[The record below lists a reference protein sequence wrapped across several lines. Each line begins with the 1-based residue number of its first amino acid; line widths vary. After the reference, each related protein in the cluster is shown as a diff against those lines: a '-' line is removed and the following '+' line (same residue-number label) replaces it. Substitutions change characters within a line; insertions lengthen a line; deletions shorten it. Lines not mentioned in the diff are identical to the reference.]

1 MGFSDIFGNKKV
13 ITLIQQ
19 GISRDTLYPS
29 LIFHGIDG
37 IGKRLTA
44 FMIAKAFNCLS
55 ETGKPCDLCSVCLS
69 IDHLND
75 PDVKLIMPEWHDER
89 LDKKDRKSLS
99 IKIDQIRE
107 LVSDINLRPYHASK
121 KIYIIDYAEMLT
133 DDASNSLLKTL
144 EEPPS
149 YAIIILITTAYYSLL
164 PTIRSRCW
172 GVPFH
177 PLSSREIEEFLLRRE
192 NLDMQT
198 AKKLSTMSEGSIRK
212 ALKAD
217 PKDFTAR
224 SGMLLTMIEKAVEGD
239 LSFIIEG
246 AEEISKNT
254 EEFRENLNILLSL
267 CRDVITMRKTNDPS
281 LLVNGDL
288 SDRLKPLAGRIGDKA
303 IEIVEAIDEAK
314 NLLRV
319 NINKKIAAEALFFH
333 IHSSSFHPG
342 YSKH

>member
-1 MGFSDIFGNKKV
+1 MGFSDIFGNSKV
-13 ITLIQQ
+13 ISLIQQ
-19 GISRDTLYPS
+19 GVDQGTLYPS
-29 LIFHGIDG
+29 LIFYGIDG
-37 IGKRLTA
+37 IGKKLTA
-44 FMIAKAFNCLS
+44 LTIAKAFNCLS
-55 ETGKPCDLCSVCLS
+55 EKGKPCDLCLMCNS
-69 IDHLND
+69 IDHFND
-75 PDVKLIMPEWHDER
+75 PDVRLIMPERHDER

-99 IKIDQIRE
+99 IKINQIRE

-133 DDASNSLLKTL
+133 DEASNSLLKTL

-177 PLSSREIEEFLLRRE
+177 PLPSREIEEFLLRRK
-192 NLDMQT
+192 NLNLQT
-198 AKKLSTMSEGSIRK
+198 ARKLSTMSEGSIRK

-224 SGMLLTMIEKAVEGD
+224 STMLLTMIEKAVAGD
-239 LSFIIEG
+239 LSFTIK
-246 AEEISKNT
+246 ATEEISKNT

-267 CRDVITMRKTNDPS
+267 YRDMITMSKTNDPL
-281 LLVNGDL
+281 LLVNRDL
-288 SDRLKPLAGRIGDKA
+288 SDRLKPIASRIENKA
-303 IEIVEAIDEAK
+303 LEIVEAIDETK

-319 NINKKIAAEALFFH
+319 NINKKVASEALFFH
-333 IHSSSFHPG
+333 IHPSSFHPG
-342 YSKH
+342 